1 MRRVTLRDERDGLD
15 SRHLEA
21 YLDETGNLH
30 IDGQDLGPSTSI
42 VSGDGEC
49 EWRAIINA
57 EDLPR
62 LLGLLGA
69 KADAN
74 LLDVLGEQWTGARA
88 GTLEALIR
96 DSDIRVER
104 SSWSG

>member
-1 MRRVTLRDERDGLD
+1 MKKVTVRDERDGSD
-15 SRHLEA
+15 RRHLEA

-42 VSGDGEC
+42 VSGDGEY
-49 EWRAIINA
+49 EWRVIIKGD
-57 EDLPR
+57 DLRR

-74 LLDVLGEQWTGARA
+74 ILDVLGSGDRA
-88 GTLEALIR
+88 GDLEALIR
-96 DSDIRVER
+96 DSDIHVER
-104 SSWSG
+104 TSWSG